1 MACALL
7 ANSLLAVETFAADRA
22 EAGAAPQAELSALAG
37 LSVRPAASDAD
48 ENPDGIGYG
57 PGLQLSFQ
65 ARGYVWSW
73 LNAAVYYRRASHEID
88 LPRGA
93 AGLDYQHISID
104 KVLAYSLGARL
115 EPTYHVSESFR
126 TWVSVGVGFQFVFGF
141 ILALLLNRRFPGRG
155 LVRSLSLIPWVT
167 PGVLIGLM
175 WRWIFDGN
183 YGVLN
188 DILLK
193 LGMIQDKVPFLA
205 QEATAFPAVILT
217 IIWQGIPFFALML
230 LAGLQGIPDELYDS
244 ADVDGANGIQ
254 KFFLVTIPSLRSV
267 IFVTTLLRIIW
278 VANSVDV
285 IFNLT
290 EGGPAYTT
298 QTLSVYIF
306 NKGNAL
312 NLSYA
317 STMSIMLTLLLS
329 LVAILYLKNIFRKQ
343 EGK

>member
-1 MACALL
+1 MQRKKNIWPYLLLAPALL
-7 ANSLLAVETFAADRA
+7 IVLTVVFIPAVNAVLMSFKNYDLRRPSSM
-22 EAGAAPQAELSALAG
+22 GFIG
-37 LSVRPAASDAD
+37 LKNYMA
-48 ENPDGIGYG
+48 
-57 PGLQLSFQ
+57 
-65 ARGYVWSW
+65 
-73 LNAAVYYRRASHEID
+73 
-88 LPRGA
+88 
-93 AGLDYQHISID
+93 
-104 KVLAYSLGARL
+104 VLADPLFWRSLWK
-115 EPTYHVSESFR
+115 TIV
-126 TWVSVGVGFQFVFGF
+126 WVGLGVGFQFVFGF
-141 ILALLLNRRFPGRG
+141 ILALLLNKKFMGRG

-193 LGMIQDKVPFLA
+193 LGLIGDKIPFLA
-205 QEATAFPAVILT
+205 QESTAFPAVIMT

-244 ADVDGANGIQ
+244 ADVDGANGVQ
-254 KFFLVTIPSLRSV
+254 KFFLVTIPSLKSV

-290 EGGPAYTT
+290 EGGPAYST

-306 NKGNAL
+306 NKGNSL
-312 NLSYA
+312 NLGYA
-317 STMSIMLTLLLS
+317 ATMSIMLTLGLS
-329 LVAILYLKNIFRKQ
+329 LVALRYLKSIFKNQ
-343 EGK
+343 EGKA

>member
-1 MACALL
+1 MQRKKNFWPYLLVAPALIIVLTVVFIPAMNALL
-7 ANSLLAVETFAADRA
+7 MSFKNYDLRRPSSMGFVGLKNYFAIFADPLFWRSLWKT
-22 EAGAAPQAELSALAG
+22 
-37 LSVRPAASDAD
+37 
-48 ENPDGIGYG
+48 
-57 PGLQLSFQ
+57 
-65 ARGYVWSW
+65 
-73 LNAAVYYRRASHEID
+73 
-88 LPRGA
+88 
-93 AGLDYQHISID
+93 
-104 KVLAYSLGARL
+104 L
-115 EPTYHVSESFR
+115 E
-126 TWVSVGVGFQFVFGF
+126 WVTLGVGFQFVFGF
-141 ILALLLNRRFPGRG
+141 ILALLLNKRFFGRG

-193 LGMIQDKVPFLA
+193 LGIIHDKIPFLA

-230 LAGLQGIPDELYDS
+230 LAGLQGIPEELYDA
-244 ADVDGANGIQ
+244 ADVDGANGAQ
-254 KFFLVTIPSLRSV
+254 KFFLVTIPSLKNV

-290 EGGPAYTT
+290 EGGPAYST

-306 NKGNAL
+306 NKGNSL
-312 NLSYA
+312 NLGYA
-317 STMSIMLTLLLS
+317 ATMSIMLTLALAA
-329 LVAILYLKNIFRKQ
+329 VAVLYLRNIFRNQ